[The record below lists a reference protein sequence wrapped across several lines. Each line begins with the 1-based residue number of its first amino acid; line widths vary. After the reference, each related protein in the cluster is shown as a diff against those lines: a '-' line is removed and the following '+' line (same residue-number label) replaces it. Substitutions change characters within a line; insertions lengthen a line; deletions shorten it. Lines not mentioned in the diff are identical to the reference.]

1 MKKFITYSFL
11 TLILFATSACNNS
24 DENQAT
30 ESKLGDVSME
40 LTYDMG
46 GSRAASNLQGT
57 VFDAST
63 DVGVFVFR
71 NDGKAG
77 YGEYNKS
84 CTNVVEDNVAK
95 LIPEN
100 PIYFPLTEEP
110 IDVVVRAYAP
120 FTSSYGRLITY
131 DFDVQANQSTT
142 TGYLR
147 SDLMYGLPTTGNPV
161 HHVPTHDPAQKKQN
175 VKLTFHHLMSK
186 VTLTLQPVAPL
197 TADALVGAQVK
208 LKQVGTRVPF
218 NLVDGTLG
226 TASTPGDVLIGN
238 VAAATDNTVS
248 GLIPPQT
255 IAGGTDFLEVTLA
268 DGQVY
273 KYAIPEASSL
283 TLNGGRNYQ
292 FNMKFGAN
300 GVEVTISV
308 ADWVDI
314 TGHYTL
320 QNVEFGVWNYELVGF
335 ADYELFNEELNPFNP
350 YYPGVPCSINLKG
363 ASQNVQRK
371 RS

>member
-63 DVGVFVFR
+63 YVGVFVFR

-84 CTNVVEDNVAK
+84 CINTVEDNVAK

-100 PIYFPLTEEP
+100 PIYFPLTDEP

-175 VKLTFHHLMSK
+175 VKLTFHHLLSK

-197 TADALVGAQVK
+197 TAEALVGAQVK

-300 GVEVTISV
+300 GAEVTISV
-308 ADWVDI
+308 ADWVDV

-320 QNVEFGVWNYELVGF
+320 
-335 ADYELFNEELNPFNP
+335 
-350 YYPGVPCSINLKG
+350 
-363 ASQNVQRK
+363 
-371 RS
+371 

>member
-1 MKKFITYSFL
+1 M
-11 TLILFATSACNNS
+11 
-24 DENQAT
+24 
-30 ESKLGDVSME
+30 
-40 LTYDMG
+40 
-46 GSRAASNLQGT
+46 
-57 VFDAST
+57 
-63 DVGVFVFR
+63 
-71 NDGKAG
+71 
-77 YGEYNKS
+77 
-84 CTNVVEDNVAK
+84 
-95 LIPEN
+95 
-100 PIYFPLTEEP
+100 
-110 IDVVVRAYAP
+110 
-120 FTSSYGRLITY
+120 
-131 DFDVQANQSTT
+131 
-142 TGYLR
+142 
-147 SDLMYGLPTTGNPV
+147 
-161 HHVPTHDPAQKKQN
+161 HHVITHDPALKKQN

-197 TADALVGAQVK
+197 KADALVGAQVK

-300 GVEVTISV
+300 QMTVTMTV

-320 QNVEFGVWNYELVGF
+320 
-335 ADYELFNEELNPFNP
+335 
-350 YYPGVPCSINLKG
+350 
-363 ASQNVQRK
+363 
-371 RS
+371 

>member
-1 MKKFITYSFL
+1 MKKFITYCFL

-30 ESKLGDVSME
+30 ESKLGDVAIAMTCEVS
-40 LTYDMG
+40 
-46 GSRAASNLQGT
+46 GSRAASNLQG
-57 VFDAST
+57 VYFDPST
-63 DVGVFVFR
+63 EIGMHLRKSNGVA
-71 NDGKAG
+71 DYG
-77 YGEYNKS
+77 YANLY
-84 CTNVVEDNVAK
+84 CTSQHLANGTDS
-95 LIPEN
+95 I
-100 PIYFPLTEEP
+100 IQSSQMYFPLANDYV
-110 IDVVVRAYAP
+110 DVDFRAYAP
-120 FTSSYGRLITY
+120 YDGRFGRIQTY

-147 SDLMYGLPTTGNPV
+147 SDLMYGLPTAGNPV
-161 HHVPTHDPAQKKQN
+161 HHVITHDPAQKKQN
-175 VKLTFHHLMSK
+175 VKLTFHHLLSK

-197 TADALVGAQVK
+197 TAEALVGAQVT

-292 FNMKFGAN
+292 FNMKFGASEMN
-300 GVEVTISV
+300 VTMTV
-308 ADWVDI
+308 VDWVDI
-314 TGHYTL
+314 TGQYTL
-320 QNVEFGVWNYELVGF
+320 
-335 ADYELFNEELNPFNP
+335 
-350 YYPGVPCSINLKG
+350 
-363 ASQNVQRK
+363 
-371 RS
+371 

>member
-46 GSRAASNLQGT
+46 SRAASNLQGT

-63 DVGVFVFR
+63 YVGVFVFR

-84 CTNVVEDNVAK
+84 CINTVEDNVAK

-100 PIYFPLTEEP
+100 PIYFPLTDEP

-197 TADALVGAQVK
+197 KADALVGAQVK

-314 TGHYTL
+314 TGHYVL
-320 QNVEFGVWNYELVGF
+320 
-335 ADYELFNEELNPFNP
+335 
-350 YYPGVPCSINLKG
+350 
-363 ASQNVQRK
+363 
-371 RS
+371 

>member
-120 FTSSYGRLITY
+120 FTSSYGRLVTY

-175 VKLTFHHLMSK
+175 VKLTFHHLLSK
-186 VTLTLQPVAPL
+186 ITLILQPVAPL
-197 TADALVGAQVK
+197 TAEALVGAQVT
-208 LKQVGTRVPF
+208 LKQVATKVPF
-218 NLVDGTLG
+218 NLVDGSLG

-255 IAGGTDFLEVTLA
+255 ISSGDTFIVVTLS

-273 KYAIPEASSL
+273 EYAIPASGDQ
-283 TLNGGRNYQ
+283 TFNGGKNYQ
-292 FNMKFGAN
+292 YNMKFGAN
-300 GVEVTISV
+300 QMTVTMSV

-314 TGHYTL
+314 TGQYVL
-320 QNVEFGVWNYELVGF
+320 
-335 ADYELFNEELNPFNP
+335 
-350 YYPGVPCSINLKG
+350 
-363 ASQNVQRK
+363 
-371 RS
+371 

>member
-1 MKKFITYSFL
+1 MKKFITYGFL
-11 TLILFATSACNNS
+11 SLILFATQSCNNN

-120 FTSSYGRLITY
+120 FTSSYGRLVTY

-175 VKLTFHHLMSK
+175 VKLTFHHLLSK
-186 VTLTLQPVAPL
+186 ITLILQPVAPL
-197 TADALVGAQVK
+197 TAEALVGAQVT
-208 LKQVGTRVPF
+208 LKQVATKVPF
-218 NLVDGTLG
+218 NLVDGSLG
-226 TASTPGDVLIGN
+226 TASTPADVLIGN

-255 IAGGTDFLEVTLA
+255 ISSGDTFIVVTLS

-273 KYAIPEASSL
+273 EYAIPASGDQ
-283 TLNGGRNYQ
+283 TFNGGKNYQ
-292 FNMKFGAN
+292 YNMKFGAN
-300 GVEVTISV
+300 QMTVTMSV

-314 TGHYTL
+314 TGQYTL
-320 QNVEFGVWNYELVGF
+320 
-335 ADYELFNEELNPFNP
+335 
-350 YYPGVPCSINLKG
+350 
-363 ASQNVQRK
+363 
-371 RS
+371 

>member
-30 ESKLGDVSME
+30 EGKLDNVAIAMTCEVS
-40 LTYDMG
+40 
-46 GSRAASNLQGT
+46 GSRAASNLQG
-57 VFDAST
+57 VYFDPST
-63 DVGVFVFR
+63 EIGMHLRKSNGVA
-71 NDGKAG
+71 DYG
-77 YGEYNKS
+77 YANLY
-84 CTNVVEDNVAK
+84 CTSQHLANGTDS
-95 LIPEN
+95 I
-100 PIYFPLTEEP
+100 IQSSQMYFPLANDYV
-110 IDVVVRAYAP
+110 DVDFRAYAP
-120 FTSSYGRLITY
+120 YDGRFGRIQTY
-131 DFDVQANQSTT
+131 DFDIQADQSTKA
-142 TGYLR
+142 GYIK
-147 SDLMYGLPTTGNPV
+147 SDLMYGLPTAGNPV
-161 HHVPTHDPAQKKQN
+161 HHVITHDPAQKKQN
-175 VKLTFHHLMSK
+175 VKLTFHHLLSK
-186 VTLTLQPVAPL
+186 VTVTLQPVAPL

-218 NLVDGTLG
+218 NLVDGTLD

-268 DGQVY
+268 NGQVY

-300 GVEVTISV
+300 QMTVTMTV

-314 TGHYTL
+314 TGQYVL
-320 QNVEFGVWNYELVGF
+320 
-335 ADYELFNEELNPFNP
+335 
-350 YYPGVPCSINLKG
+350 
-363 ASQNVQRK
+363 
-371 RS
+371 

>member
-120 FTSSYGRLITY
+120 FTSSYGRLVTY

-175 VKLTFHHLMSK
+175 VKLTFHHLLSK
-186 VTLTLQPVAPL
+186 ITLTLQPVAPL
-197 TADALVGAQVK
+197 TADALVGAQVT

-300 GVEVTISV
+300 QMTVTMSV

-314 TGHYTL
+314 TGQYVL
-320 QNVEFGVWNYELVGF
+320 
-335 ADYELFNEELNPFNP
+335 
-350 YYPGVPCSINLKG
+350 
-363 ASQNVQRK
+363 
-371 RS
+371 

>member
-1 MKKFITYSFL
+1 MKKFITYGFL
-11 TLILFATSACNNS
+11 SLILFATQSCNNN

-120 FTSSYGRLITY
+120 FTSSYGRLVTY

-175 VKLTFHHLMSK
+175 VKLTFHHLLSK
-186 VTLTLQPVAPL
+186 ITLTLQPVAPL
-197 TADALVGAQVK
+197 TAEALVGAQVT
-208 LKQVGTRVPF
+208 LKQVATKVPF
-218 NLVDGTLG
+218 NLVDGSLG

-255 IAGGTDFLEVTLA
+255 ISSGDTFIVVTLS

-273 KYAIPEASSL
+273 EYAIPASGDQ
-283 TLNGGRNYQ
+283 TFNGGKNYQ
-292 FNMKFGAN
+292 YNMKFGAN
-300 GVEVTISV
+300 QMTVTMTV

-314 TGHYTL
+314 TGQYTL
-320 QNVEFGVWNYELVGF
+320 
-335 ADYELFNEELNPFNP
+335 
-350 YYPGVPCSINLKG
+350 
-363 ASQNVQRK
+363 
-371 RS
+371 

>member
-63 DVGVFVFR
+63 YVGVFVFR

-197 TADALVGAQVK
+197 KADALVGAQVK

-300 GVEVTISV
+300 QMTVTMTV
-308 ADWVDI
+308 ADWV
-314 TGHYTL
+314 GVAGEYTL
-320 QNVEFGVWNYELVGF
+320 
-335 ADYELFNEELNPFNP
+335 
-350 YYPGVPCSINLKG
+350 
-363 ASQNVQRK
+363 
-371 RS
+371 

>member
-30 ESKLGDVSME
+30 ENKLGDVSME

-63 DVGVFVFR
+63 YVGVFVFR

-175 VKLTFHHLMSK
+175 VKLTFHHLLSK

-197 TADALVGAQVK
+197 KADALVGAQVK

-226 TASTPGDVLIGN
+226 TATTPGDVLIGN

-300 GVEVTISV
+300 GAEVTISV

-320 QNVEFGVWNYELVGF
+320 
-335 ADYELFNEELNPFNP
+335 
-350 YYPGVPCSINLKG
+350 
-363 ASQNVQRK
+363 
-371 RS
+371 

>member
-46 GSRAASNLQGT
+46 SRAASNLQGT

-63 DVGVFVFR
+63 YVGVFVFR

-175 VKLTFHHLMSK
+175 VKLTFHHLLSK

-197 TADALVGAQVK
+197 KADALVGAQVK

-255 IAGGTDFLEVTLA
+255 IAGGTDFFEVTLA
-268 DGQVY
+268 NGQVY

-320 QNVEFGVWNYELVGF
+320 
-335 ADYELFNEELNPFNP
+335 
-350 YYPGVPCSINLKG
+350 
-363 ASQNVQRK
+363 
-371 RS
+371 

>member
-1 MKKFITYSFL
+1 MKKFITYGFL
-11 TLILFATSACNNS
+11 SLILFATQSCNNN

-120 FTSSYGRLITY
+120 FTSSYGRLVTY

-175 VKLTFHHLMSK
+175 VKLTFHHLLSK
-186 VTLTLQPVAPL
+186 ITLTLQPVAPL
-197 TADALVGAQVK
+197 TAEALVGAQVT
-208 LKQVGTRVPF
+208 LKQVATKVPF
-218 NLVDGTLG
+218 NLVDGSLG

-292 FNMKFGAN
+292 
-300 GVEVTISV
+300 
-308 ADWVDI
+308 
-314 TGHYTL
+314 
-320 QNVEFGVWNYELVGF
+320 
-335 ADYELFNEELNPFNP
+335 
-350 YYPGVPCSINLKG
+350 
-363 ASQNVQRK
+363 
-371 RS
+371 

>member
-175 VKLTFHHLMSK
+175 VKLTFHHLLSK

-268 DGQVY
+268 NGQVY

-300 GVEVTISV
+300 QMTVTMTV

-314 TGHYTL
+314 TGQYVL
-320 QNVEFGVWNYELVGF
+320 
-335 ADYELFNEELNPFNP
+335 
-350 YYPGVPCSINLKG
+350 
-363 ASQNVQRK
+363 
-371 RS
+371 

>member
-197 TADALVGAQVK
+197 KADALVGAQVT
-208 LKQVGTRVPF
+208 LKQVATKVPF
-218 NLVDGTLG
+218 NLVDGSLG
-226 TASTPGDVLIGN
+226 TASTPADVLIAS
-238 VAAATDNTVS
+238 VASADETTVS

-255 IAGGTDFLEVTLA
+255 ISSGDTFIVVTLS

-273 KYAIPEASSL
+273 EYAIPASGDQ
-283 TLNGGRNYQ
+283 TFNGGKNYQ
-292 FNMKFGAN
+292 YNMKFGAN
-300 GVEVTISV
+300 QMTVTMSV
-308 ADWVDI
+308 ADWVDV

-320 QNVEFGVWNYELVGF
+320 
-335 ADYELFNEELNPFNP
+335 
-350 YYPGVPCSINLKG
+350 
-363 ASQNVQRK
+363 
-371 RS
+371 

>member
-84 CTNVVEDNVAK
+84 CTNTVEDNVAK

-120 FTSSYGRLITY
+120 FTSSYGRLVTY

-175 VKLTFHHLMSK
+175 VKLTFHHLLSK
-186 VTLTLQPVAPL
+186 ITLTLQPVAPL
-197 TADALVGAQVK
+197 TADALVGAQVT
-208 LKQVGTRVPF
+208 LKQVATKVPF
-218 NLVDGTLG
+218 NLVDGSLG

-255 IAGGTDFLEVTLA
+255 IAGGDDFLEVTLA
-268 DGQVY
+268 NGQVY

-292 FNMKFGAN
+292 FNMKFGAS
-300 GVEVTISV
+300 GVEVTVSV
-308 ADWVDI
+308 ADWLDV
-314 TGHYTL
+314 TGQYVL
-320 QNVEFGVWNYELVGF
+320 
-335 ADYELFNEELNPFNP
+335 
-350 YYPGVPCSINLKG
+350 
-363 ASQNVQRK
+363 
-371 RS
+371 

>member
-11 TLILFATSACNNS
+11 TLILFATQACNNS

-120 FTSSYGRLITY
+120 FTSSYGRLVTY

-175 VKLTFHHLMSK
+175 VKLTFHHLLSK
-186 VTLTLQPVAPL
+186 ITLTLQPVAPL
-197 TADALVGAQVK
+197 TAEALVGAQVT
-208 LKQVGTRVPF
+208 LKQVATKVPF
-218 NLVDGTLG
+218 NLVDGSLG
-226 TASTPGDVLIGN
+226 TASTPADVLIAS
-238 VAAATDNTVS
+238 VASADETTVS

-255 IAGGTDFLEVTLA
+255 ISSGDTFIVVTLS

-273 KYAIPEASSL
+273 EYAIPASGDQ
-283 TLNGGRNYQ
+283 TFNGGKNYQ
-292 FNMKFGAN
+292 YNMKFGAN
-300 GVEVTISV
+300 QMTVTMTV

-314 TGHYTL
+314 TGQYTL
-320 QNVEFGVWNYELVGF
+320 
-335 ADYELFNEELNPFNP
+335 
-350 YYPGVPCSINLKG
+350 
-363 ASQNVQRK
+363 
-371 RS
+371 

>member
-120 FTSSYGRLITY
+120 FTSSYGRLVTY

-300 GVEVTISV
+300 QMTVTMSV

-320 QNVEFGVWNYELVGF
+320 
-335 ADYELFNEELNPFNP
+335 
-350 YYPGVPCSINLKG
+350 
-363 ASQNVQRK
+363 
-371 RS
+371 

>member
-147 SDLMYGLPTTGNPV
+147 SDLVYGLPTTGNPV

-175 VKLTFHHLMSK
+175 VKLTFHHLLSK

-197 TADALVGAQVK
+197 KADALVGAQVK
-208 LKQVGTRVPF
+208 LKQVATKVPF

-300 GVEVTISV
+300 GAEVTISV

-314 TGHYTL
+314 TGQYTL
-320 QNVEFGVWNYELVGF
+320 
-335 ADYELFNEELNPFNP
+335 
-350 YYPGVPCSINLKG
+350 
-363 ASQNVQRK
+363 
-371 RS
+371 

>member
-11 TLILFATSACNNS
+11 TLILFSTSACNNS

-30 ESKLGDVSME
+30 EGKLDNVAME

-57 VFDAST
+57 VFDASNQI
-63 DVGVFVFR
+63 GVFVLKSNGVVDYGFY
-71 NDGKAG
+71 NDV
-77 YGEYNKS
+77 
-84 CTNVVEDNVAK
+84 CTTIVEDNVAK
-95 LIPEN
+95 LVPVST
-100 PIYFPLTEEP
+100 IYFPLAQESV
-110 IDVVVRAYAP
+110 DVDVRAYAP
-120 FTSSYGRLITY
+120 YDGRFGRIQTY
-131 DFDVQANQSTT
+131 DFDVQADQSTT
-142 TGYLR
+142 AGYLN
-147 SDLMYGLPTTGNPV
+147 SDLMYGLPTAGNPV
-161 HHVPTHDPAQKKQN
+161 HHVITHDPAQKKQN
-175 VKLTFHHLMSK
+175 VKLTFHHLLSK

-197 TADALVGAQVK
+197 TAEALVGAQVK

-300 GVEVTISV
+300 QMTVTMSV

-314 TGHYTL
+314 TGQYVL
-320 QNVEFGVWNYELVGF
+320 
-335 ADYELFNEELNPFNP
+335 
-350 YYPGVPCSINLKG
+350 
-363 ASQNVQRK
+363 
-371 RS
+371 

>member
-1 MKKFITYSFL
+1 MKTFITYSFL

-24 DENQAT
+24 DENQAIDG
-30 ESKLGDVSME
+30 KLDNVAIAMTCEVS
-40 LTYDMG
+40 
-46 GSRAASNLQGT
+46 GSRAASDIQGT
-57 VFDAST
+57 LFDSST
-63 DVGVFVFR
+63 ELGVFALKS
-71 NDGKAG
+71 NGATDYG
-77 YGEYNKS
+77 YYNHY
-84 CTNVVEDNVAK
+84 CTNQHTVSGHDSLLQATQM
-95 LIPEN
+95 
-100 PIYFPLTEEP
+100 YFPLAQEYV
-110 IDVVVRAYAP
+110 DVDFVAYAP
-120 FTSSYGRLITY
+120 YNGNYGFKRTY
-131 DFDVQANQSTT
+131 DFDIQADQSTKA
-142 TGYLR
+142 GYIN
-147 SDLMYGLPTTGNPV
+147 SDLLYGIPTAGNPV
-161 HHVPTHDPAQKKQN
+161 HHVITHDPAQKKQN

-197 TADALVGAQVK
+197 KADALVGAQVK

-314 TGHYTL
+314 TGQYVL
-320 QNVEFGVWNYELVGF
+320 
-335 ADYELFNEELNPFNP
+335 
-350 YYPGVPCSINLKG
+350 
-363 ASQNVQRK
+363 
-371 RS
+371 

>member
-11 TLILFATSACNNS
+11 TLILFATQACNNS

-120 FTSSYGRLITY
+120 FTSSYGRLVTY

-175 VKLTFHHLMSK
+175 VKLTFHHLLSK
-186 VTLTLQPVAPL
+186 ITLTLQPVAPL
-197 TADALVGAQVK
+197 TAEALVGAQVT
-208 LKQVGTRVPF
+208 LKQVATKVPF
-218 NLVDGTLG
+218 NLVDGSLG
-226 TASTPGDVLIGN
+226 TASTPADVLIGN

-255 IAGGTDFLEVTLA
+255 ISSGDTFIVVTLS

-273 KYAIPEASSL
+273 EYAIPASGDQ
-283 TLNGGRNYQ
+283 TFNGGKNYQ
-292 FNMKFGAN
+292 YNMKFGAS
-300 GVEVTISV
+300 GVEVTVSV
-308 ADWVDI
+308 ADWLDV
-314 TGHYTL
+314 TGQYVL
-320 QNVEFGVWNYELVGF
+320 
-335 ADYELFNEELNPFNP
+335 
-350 YYPGVPCSINLKG
+350 
-363 ASQNVQRK
+363 
-371 RS
+371 

>member
-30 ESKLGDVSME
+30 EGKLDNVAIAMTCEVS
-40 LTYDMG
+40 
-46 GSRAASNLQGT
+46 GSRAASNLQG
-57 VFDAST
+57 VYFDPST
-63 DVGVFVFR
+63 EIGMHLRKSNGVA
-71 NDGKAG
+71 DYG
-77 YGEYNKS
+77 YANLY
-84 CTNVVEDNVAK
+84 CTSQHLANGTDS
-95 LIPEN
+95 I
-100 PIYFPLTEEP
+100 IQSSQMYFPLANDYV
-110 IDVVVRAYAP
+110 DVDFRAYAP
-120 FTSSYGRLITY
+120 YDGRFGRIQTY
-131 DFDVQANQSTT
+131 DFDIQADQSTKA
-142 TGYLR
+142 GYIK
-147 SDLMYGLPTTGNPV
+147 SDLMYGLPTAGNPV
-161 HHVPTHDPAQKKQN
+161 HHVITHDPALKKQN
-175 VKLTFHHLMSK
+175 VKLTFHHLLSK

-238 VAAATDNTVS
+238 VATATDNTVS

-268 DGQVY
+268 NGQVY

-314 TGHYTL
+314 TGHYVL
-320 QNVEFGVWNYELVGF
+320 
-335 ADYELFNEELNPFNP
+335 
-350 YYPGVPCSINLKG
+350 
-363 ASQNVQRK
+363 
-371 RS
+371 

>member
-46 GSRAASNLQGT
+46 SRAASNLQGT

-63 DVGVFVFR
+63 YVGVFVFR

-84 CTNVVEDNVAK
+84 CINTVEDNVAK

-100 PIYFPLTEEP
+100 PIYFPLTDEP

-175 VKLTFHHLMSK
+175 VKLTFHHLLSK

-197 TADALVGAQVK
+197 KADALVGAQVK

-300 GVEVTISV
+300 GAEVTISV

-320 QNVEFGVWNYELVGF
+320 
-335 ADYELFNEELNPFNP
+335 
-350 YYPGVPCSINLKG
+350 
-363 ASQNVQRK
+363 
-371 RS
+371 

>member
-147 SDLMYGLPTTGNPV
+147 SDLVYGLPTTGNPV

-175 VKLTFHHLMSK
+175 VKLTFHHLLSK

-197 TADALVGAQVK
+197 KADALVGALVK

-300 GVEVTISV
+300 GAEVTISV

-320 QNVEFGVWNYELVGF
+320 
-335 ADYELFNEELNPFNP
+335 
-350 YYPGVPCSINLKG
+350 
-363 ASQNVQRK
+363 
-371 RS
+371 

>member
-84 CTNVVEDNVAK
+84 CTNTVEDNVAK

-120 FTSSYGRLITY
+120 FTSSYGRLVTY

-186 VTLTLQPVAPL
+186 VTVTLQPVAPL
-197 TADALVGAQVK
+197 TAEALVGAQVT
-208 LKQVGTRVPF
+208 LKQVATKVPF
-218 NLVDGTLG
+218 NLVDGSLG

-255 IAGGTDFLEVTLA
+255 IAGGDDFLEVTLA
-268 DGQVY
+268 NGQVY

-292 FNMKFGAN
+292 FNMKFGAS
-300 GVEVTISV
+300 GVEVTVSV
-308 ADWVDI
+308 ADWLDV
-314 TGHYTL
+314 TGQYVL
-320 QNVEFGVWNYELVGF
+320 
-335 ADYELFNEELNPFNP
+335 
-350 YYPGVPCSINLKG
+350 
-363 ASQNVQRK
+363 
-371 RS
+371 

>member
-1 MKKFITYSFL
+1 MKKFITYGFL
-11 TLILFATSACNNS
+11 SLILFATQSCNNN

-147 SDLMYGLPTTGNPV
+147 SDLVYGLPTTGNPV

-175 VKLTFHHLMSK
+175 VKLTFHHLLSK

-197 TADALVGAQVK
+197 KADALVGAQVK
-208 LKQVGTRVPF
+208 LKQVATKVPF

-300 GVEVTISV
+300 GAEVTISV

-314 TGHYTL
+314 TGHYVL
-320 QNVEFGVWNYELVGF
+320 
-335 ADYELFNEELNPFNP
+335 
-350 YYPGVPCSINLKG
+350 
-363 ASQNVQRK
+363 
-371 RS
+371 